1 VKQDKR
7 KRLEAAGWK
16 VESAAEFL
24 ALDDDEAA
32 VIELKLDLPDAVGT
46 VRTRRRLT
54 QSNWR
59 RRCAPANP
67 SGCGE
72 LDARKGT

>member
-1 VKQDKR
+1 MKQDKR

-46 VRTRRRLT
+46 VRPRRRLT
-54 QSNWR
+54 QKQLAKALRSSQSQRLWR
-59 RRCAPANP
+59 
-67 SGCGE
+67 
-72 LDARKGT
+72 T

>member
-54 QSNWR
+54 QKQLAKALRSSQSQRLWR
-59 RRCAPANP
+59 
-67 SGCGE
+67 
-72 LDARKGT
+72 T